1 MSAVAEPPVPSS
13 PVPPAPSLSPAA
25 AAVWESLSALPDAD
39 RAAVLAVAA
48 GPAAEPPLPAWPPAD
63 SPLGRRQR
71 AELDRRLAAM
81 DAGEV
86 TCEPS
91 SDAFRRIREAILRWD
106 RERDEGLPY
115 TPCEVA
121 GRSVSPADF
130 EGERATGAD
139 G

>member
-1 MSAVAEPPVPSS
+1 MSAVAEPPA
-13 PVPPAPSLSPAA
+13 APEISALSPAA
-25 AAVWESLSALPDAD
+25 AAVWRSLSALPDAD
-39 RAAVLAVAA
+39 RAAILTLAAS
-48 GPAAEPPLPAWPPAD
+48 PAAEPPAPAWPPAD

-86 TCEPS
+86 TCEPA
-91 SDAFRRIREAILRWD
+91 SDVLRRMRETILRWD
-106 RERDEGLPY
+106 RERAAGLPY
-115 TPCEVA
+115 TPYEVA